1 LIEHDFSEIR
11 QPSRIRSGDGIFRI
25 MLQRWF
31 ETDFMRELQFVN
43 VRKTYRSPTGQDLL
57 ALADFS
63 LKVDSG
69 RFVSVVGPSGCG
81 KTTLLRMA
89 AGLIPSDGGEI
100 RLDGGLLTAPSPKMS
115 MVFQG
120 IGLMPWK
127 TVEGNVALGVQLQA
141 HRRKLTAAETRL
153 AHDTLA
159 MVGLKGFER
168 YYPHQLSGGMQQR
181 VGLARALVR
190 QPEILLMDEPFGA
203 LDAQTR
209 TVLQD
214 ELLNIWGRVK
224 STVLFITHDLDEA
237 IYLSDLVVIM
247 GRRPGRIKQVLEVK
261 LPQPRY
267 SYDARAE
274 AEFARLR
281 SIAWQ
286 SIKEEL

>member
-1 LIEHDFSEIR
+1 M
-11 QPSRIRSGDGIFRI
+11 P
-25 MLQRWF
+25 
-31 ETDFMRELQFVN
+31 ELEFAA
-43 VRKTYRSPTGQDLL
+43 VRKSYQSPRGETLL

-63 LKVDSG
+63 LKVGGG
-69 RFVSVVGPSGCG
+69 RFVTVVGPSGCG

-89 AGLIPSDGGEI
+89 AGLIAWDSGEI
-100 RLDGGLLTAPSPKMS
+100 RLDGVLLAGPNPKMS

-127 TVEGNVALGVQLQA
+127 TIHANVALGIQLQA
-141 HRRKLTAAETRL
+141 HRRRLSEKETALVA
-153 AHDTLA
+153 ATLA
-159 MVGLKGFER
+159 MVGLKGFEH

-209 TVLQD
+209 AVLQD
-214 ELLNIWGRVK
+214 ELLSLWGRVK

-247 GRRPGRIKQVLEVK
+247 ARRPGRIKQLLEVK

-267 SYDARAE
+267 EYDARAE

-286 SIKEEL
+286 SLKEEL

>member
-1 LIEHDFSEIR
+1 
-11 QPSRIRSGDGIFRI
+11 
-25 MLQRWF
+25 
-31 ETDFMRELQFVN
+31 MRELEFHN
-43 VRKTYRSPTGQDLL
+43 VRKSYRSPTGGNLL

-63 LKVDSG
+63 LTVGGG
-69 RFVSVVGPSGCG
+69 RFVTVLGPSGCG

-89 AGLIPSDGGEI
+89 AGLISSDSGQI
-100 RLDGGLLTAPSPKMS
+100 CLDGAVLTKPSARMS

-127 TVEGNVALGVQLQA
+127 TIDGNVALGIQLQA
-141 HRRKLTAAETRL
+141 HRRKLTGREADL
-153 AHDTLA
+153 VKSTLA
-159 MVGLKGFER
+159 MVGLKGFEH
-168 YYPHQLSGGMQQR
+168 YYPYQLSGGMQQR

-190 QPEILLMDEPFGA
+190 QPEMLLMDEPFGA

-209 TVLQD
+209 AVLQD
-214 ELLNIWGRVK
+214 ELLYLWGRVK

-247 GRRPGRIKQVLEVK
+247 SRRPGRIKQVLEVK
-261 LPQPRY
+261 LPHPR
-267 SYDARAE
+267 SDYDARAE
-274 AEFARLR
+274 PEFARLR

>member
-1 LIEHDFSEIR
+1 M
-11 QPSRIRSGDGIFRI
+11 P
-25 MLQRWF
+25 
-31 ETDFMRELQFVN
+31 ELEFVN
-43 VRKTYRSPTGQDLL
+43 VRKSYQSPTGDTLL
-57 ALADFS
+57 ALENFT
-63 LKVDSG
+63 LTIEGG
-69 RFVSVVGPSGCG
+69 RFVTVVGPSGCG
-81 KTTLLRMA
+81 KTTLLRIA
-89 AGLIPSDGGEI
+89 AGLIPSDSGET
-100 RLDGGLLTAPSPKMS
+100 RLDGVVLQSPSPKMS

-127 TVEGNVALGVQLQA
+127 SIGDNVALGVQLQA
-141 HRRKLTAAETRL
+141 HRPRLTAEETRL
-153 AHDTLA
+153 VHATLA
-159 MVGLKGFER
+159 LVGLSGFES

-214 ELLNIWGRVK
+214 ELLTLWARFK

-237 IYLSDLVVIM
+237 IYLSDRVVIM
-247 GRRPGRIKQVLEVK
+247 GRRPGRIKEVLDVN
-261 LPQPRY
+261 LPRPRT
-267 SYDARAE
+267 SYDVRAE
-274 AEFARLR
+274 KEFVRLR

>member
-1 LIEHDFSEIR
+1 M
-11 QPSRIRSGDGIFRI
+11 P
-25 MLQRWF
+25 
-31 ETDFMRELQFVN
+31 ELEFVN
-43 VRKTYRSPTGQDLL
+43 VRKSYQSPKGENLL

-63 LKVDSG
+63 LRVDGG
-69 RFVSVVGPSGCG
+69 RFVTVVGPSGCG

-89 AGLIPSDGGEI
+89 GGLIPSDSGQI
-100 RLDGGLLTAPSPKMS
+100 RLDGAALTGPSPKMS

-127 TVEGNVALGVQLQA
+127 SIEGNVALGIQLQA
-141 HRRKLTAAETRL
+141 HRRKLGGKEAQL
-153 AHDTLA
+153 VGSTLG
-159 MVGLKGFER
+159 MVGLKGFEH
-168 YYPHQLSGGMQQR
+168 YYPYQLSGGMQQR

-209 TVLQD
+209 AVLQD
-214 ELLNIWGRVK
+214 ELLSLWGRVK

-237 IYLSDLVVIM
+237 IYLSDQVVIM

-274 AEFARLR
+274 KEFARLR

>member
-1 LIEHDFSEIR
+1 M
-11 QPSRIRSGDGIFRI
+11 P
-25 MLQRWF
+25 
-31 ETDFMRELQFVN
+31 ELEFVS
-43 VRKTYRSPTGQDLL
+43 VRKAYRSPTGEDLV

-63 LKVDSG
+63 LKVAGG
-69 RFVSVVGPSGCG
+69 RFITVVGPSGCG

-89 AGLIPSDGGEI
+89 CGLIAPDHGEV
-100 RLDGGLLTAPSPKMS
+100 RLDGAGLTAPSAKMS

-120 IGLMPWK
+120 IGLMPWRSIAD
-127 TVEGNVALGVQLQA
+127 NVALGLQLQA
-141 HRRKLTAAETRL
+141 HRRRLTAEETKFVDATIAL
-153 AHDTLA
+153 
-159 MVGLKGFER
+159 VGLKGFER

-209 TVLQD
+209 AVLQD
-214 ELLNIWGRVK
+214 ELLALWGRVN

-247 GRRPGRIKQVLEVK
+247 SRRPGRIKQMLDVK
-261 LPQPRY
+261 LPRPRY
-267 SYDARAE
+267 SYDVRAE
-274 AEFARLR
+274 PEFARLR

>member
-1 LIEHDFSEIR
+1 M
-11 QPSRIRSGDGIFRI
+11 P
-25 MLQRWF
+25 
-31 ETDFMRELQFVN
+31 ELEFVN
-43 VRKTYRSPTGQDLL
+43 LRKSYRSPSGDDLL

-63 LKVDSG
+63 LKLGGG

-89 AGLIPSDGGEI
+89 AGLIEADRGEI
-100 RLDGGLLTAPSPKMS
+100 RLDGATLAGPSPKMS
-115 MVFQG
+115 MVFQA
-120 IGLMPWK
+120 IGLMPWR
-127 TVEGNVALGVQLQA
+127 TIEANVALGIELQV
-141 HRRKLTAAETRL
+141 HRRALSAAERDRVH
-153 AHDTLA
+153 ATLA
-159 MVGLKGFER
+159 LVGLKGFER

-209 TVLQD
+209 AVLQD
-214 ELLNIWGRVK
+214 ELLSLWGRVN

-237 IYLSDLVVIM
+237 IYLSDTVVIM

-261 LPQPRY
+261 LRQPRY

-281 SIAWQ
+281 SIAWR

>member
-1 LIEHDFSEIR
+1 
-11 QPSRIRSGDGIFRI
+11 
-25 MLQRWF
+25 
-31 ETDFMRELQFVN
+31 MRELDFVN
-43 VRKTYRSPTGQDLL
+43 VRKAYRSPTGENLL
-57 ALADFS
+57 AVADFN
-63 LKVDSG
+63 LTVGGG
-69 RFVSVVGPSGCG
+69 RFISVVGPSGCG

-89 AGLIPSDGGEI
+89 AGLMPADSGEI
-100 RLDGGLLTAPSPKMS
+100 RLDGAILTSPSSKMS

-127 TVEGNVALGVQLQA
+127 TVEGNVALGIQLQA
-141 HRRKLTAAETRL
+141 HRRKLTEKELEFVHA
-153 AHDTLA
+153 TLA
-159 MVGLKGFER
+159 MVGLKGFEH
-168 YYPHQLSGGMQQR
+168 YFPHQLSGGMQQR

-214 ELLNIWGRVK
+214 ELLGLWGRVK

-237 IYLSDLVVIM
+237 VYLSDTVVIM
-247 GRRPGRIKQVLEVK
+247 NRRPGRIKQILQVK

-267 SYDARAE
+267 SYDARAQE
-274 AEFARLR
+274 EFARLR
-281 SIAWQ
+281 SVAWQ

>member
-1 LIEHDFSEIR
+1 
-11 QPSRIRSGDGIFRI
+11 
-25 MLQRWF
+25 
-31 ETDFMRELQFVN
+31 MRELEFIKVN
-43 VRKTYRSPTGQDLL
+43 KSYASPSGDRLL
-57 ALADFS
+57 ALDDFS
-63 LKVDSG
+63 LKIDGG

-89 AGLIPSDGGEI
+89 AGLIPSDSGEI
-100 RLDGGLLTAPSPKMS
+100 RLDGVVLQNPSPKMS

-127 TVEGNVALGVQLQA
+127 TIVDNVALGVQLQA
-141 HRRKLTAAETRL
+141 HRAKLTEEERRL
-153 AHDTLA
+153 VDATLA
-159 MVGLKGFER
+159 LVGLSGFER

-190 QPEILLMDEPFGA
+190 QPEILLMVEPFGA
-203 LDAQTR
+203 RDAQTR
-209 TVLQD
+209 TVLHD
-214 ELLNIWGRVK
+214 ELLTLWGRVK

-237 IYLSDLVVIM
+237 IYLSDMVVVM
-247 GRRPGRIKQVLEVK
+247 GRRPGRIKQVLDVK

-267 SYDARAE
+267 GYDARAE

-281 SIAWQ
+281 AIAWQ

>member
-1 LIEHDFSEIR
+1 
-11 QPSRIRSGDGIFRI
+11 
-25 MLQRWF
+25 
-31 ETDFMRELQFVN
+31 
-43 VRKTYRSPTGQDLL
+43 
-57 ALADFS
+57 
-63 LKVDSG
+63 
-69 RFVSVVGPSGCG
+69 
-81 KTTLLRMA
+81 
-89 AGLIPSDGGEI
+89 
-100 RLDGGLLTAPSPKMS
+100 MS

-127 TVEGNVALGVQLQA
+127 SIEGNVALGIQLQA
-141 HRRKLTAAETRL
+141 HRRKLGGK
-153 AHDTLA
+153 DTQPSNATLG
-159 MVGLKGFER
+159 MVGLKGFEH

-209 TVLQD
+209 AVLQD
-214 ELLNIWGRVK
+214 ELLSLWGRVK

-237 IYLSDLVVIM
+237 IYLSDQVVIM

-274 AEFARLR
+274 KEFARLR

>member
-1 LIEHDFSEIR
+1 
-11 QPSRIRSGDGIFRI
+11 
-25 MLQRWF
+25 
-31 ETDFMRELQFVN
+31 MRELEFIN
-43 VRKTYRSPTGQDLL
+43 VRKSYRSPSGENLL

-63 LKVDSG
+63 LKIEGS
-69 RFVSVVGPSGCG
+69 RFVTVVGPSGCG

-89 AGLIPSDGGEI
+89 AGLIAADSGEI
-100 RLDGGLLTAPSPKMS
+100 RLDGAIHAEPSPKMS
-115 MVFQG
+115 MVFQA

-127 TVEGNVALGVQLQA
+127 SVEDNVALGIQLQQ
-141 HRRKLTAAETRL
+141 HRRKLTAKDTELVA
-153 AHDTLA
+153 ATLA

-209 TVLQD
+209 AVLQD
-214 ELLNIWGRVK
+214 ELLSLWGRVK

-274 AEFARLR
+274 QEFARLR

>member
-1 LIEHDFSEIR
+1 M
-11 QPSRIRSGDGIFRI
+11 P
-25 MLQRWF
+25 
-31 ETDFMRELQFVN
+31 ELEFVN
-43 VRKTYRSPTGQDLL
+43 VRKSYPSPTGKDLV

-63 LKVDSG
+63 LKVGGG

-89 AGLIPSDGGEI
+89 AGLLPSDTGEI
-100 RLDGGLLTAPSPKMS
+100 RLDGLTLEGPSPKMS

-127 TVEGNVALGVQLQA
+127 TIEGNVALGVQLQA
-141 HRRKLTAAETRL
+141 HRPKLNAEELRRVGV
-153 AHDTLA
+153 TLEL
-159 MVGLKGFER
+159 VGLGGFEH
-168 YYPHQLSGGMQQR
+168 YYPYQLSGGMQQR

-214 ELLNIWGRVK
+214 ELLALWGRVK

-237 IYLSDLVVIM
+237 IYLSNMVVIM
-247 GRRPGRIKQVLEVK
+247 GRRPGRIKQVLEVN

-267 SYDARAE
+267 NYDARAE
-274 AEFARLR
+274 SEFARLR
-281 SIAWQ
+281 TIAWQ

>member
-1 LIEHDFSEIR
+1 M
-11 QPSRIRSGDGIFRI
+11 P
-25 MLQRWF
+25 
-31 ETDFMRELQFVN
+31 ELEFVN
-43 VRKTYRSPTGQDLL
+43 VRKGYRSPSGENLQ
-57 ALADFS
+57 AVADFTM
-63 LKVDSG
+63 KIGGG
-69 RFVSVVGPSGCG
+69 RFVTVIGPSGCG

-89 AGLIPSDGGEI
+89 AGLIPADSGQV
-100 RLDGGLLTAPSPKMS
+100 RLDGVLLESPSPKMS

-120 IGLMPWK
+120 IGLLPWK
-127 TVEGNVALGVQLQA
+127 TIESNLALGIQLQT
-141 HRRKLTAAETRL
+141 HRRKLTASELELVGA
-153 AHDTLA
+153 TLG

-168 YYPHQLSGGMQQR
+168 YYPNQLSGGMQQR

-214 ELLNIWGRVK
+214 ELLTLWGRVR

-237 IYLSDLVVIM
+237 IYLSDMVVIM
-247 GRRPGRIKQVLEVK
+247 SRRPGRIKQLLDVK
-261 LPQPRY
+261 LPHPRY

-274 AEFARLR
+274 KEFARLR